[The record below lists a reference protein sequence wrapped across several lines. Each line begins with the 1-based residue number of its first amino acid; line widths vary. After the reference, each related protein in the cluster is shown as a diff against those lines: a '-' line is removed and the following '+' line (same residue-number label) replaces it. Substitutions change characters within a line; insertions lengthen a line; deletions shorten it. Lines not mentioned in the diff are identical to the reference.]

1 MISAMTL
8 RDSSA
13 TDIALHSGNRLVR
26 QVTGLTGAPGIRQ
39 VVRPRPNRHGAINDT
54 SHMHERAIVVSGVLK
69 GANEAGVWTEY
80 DAVQSVMFDAIGTD
94 RTLKWTRASSALA
107 LQATVRVHDLFDGPL
122 SFENGLFHLPYQA
135 TFLAEDPREYLQ
147 TETTATGAALSG
159 AAGGLVFSAAFPWR
173 FTPSGAGA
181 ASVNNTGTIPTPPV
195 FNVYGAVSS
204 PQVLLVGSSPDER
217 IVLTGSVSDGDYL
230 EVDVF
235 NRTIK
240 LNGTTNRLNLLDFT
254 GTTWFDLPVGSKT
267 IRLLGATFNAN
278 ARVDVLY
285 RPAYL

>member
-80 DAVQSVMFDAIGTD
+80 DAVQSVMFDAVGTD

-107 LQATVRVHDLFDGPL
+107 LQATVRVHDLFDGP
-122 SFENGLFHLPYQA
+122 
-135 TFLAEDPREYLQ
+135 
-147 TETTATGAALSG
+147 LSG